1 MFKSKIIFVTLL
13 LLLSQV
19 AQADIMILVHGYQSD
34 ADDWR
39 RSGIVE
45 RLGHFDWRDSGVV
58 YLNPRGQISFSNLP
72 IKHDKLIFTAHLPSE
87 YPLLQQSQTLETY
100 IKGIAQQYPD
110 QRIVLIGHSAG
121 GVVARSALVRAGG
134 SLPISQLITIA
145 SPHLG
150 TDAAKIGTI
159 VANSPL
165 AMMAPM
171 MGVGTLNRSEQLY
184 EDLLPE
190 KPGTLLFMLNRQQ
203 HPRIEYVSMVRHASH
218 GFPTDFIVSKNSQR
232 LENVYALRGL
242 ARSVMAGYGH
252 GLHAGDADVIV
263 RLIDGPRSL

>member
-1 MFKSKIIFVTLL
+1 M
-13 LLLSQV
+13 
-19 AQADIMILVHGYQSD
+19 AHAEIMILVHGYQSN

-39 RSGIVE
+39 RFGIVE
-45 RLGHFDWRDSGVV
+45 RLGDSNWRDSGVV
-58 YLNPRGQISFSNLP
+58 YLDPRGQMRFSGVPLKN
-72 IKHDKLIFTAHLPSE
+72 DKLIFTAHLPSE
-87 YPLLQQSQTLETY
+87 YPLLRQSQVLETY
-100 IKGIAQQYPD
+100 IKGIANQYPD

-134 SLPISQLITIA
+134 TLPISQLITIA

-150 TDAAKIGTI
+150 TEAAQLGAI

-165 AMMAPM
+165 AMVAPM
-171 MGVGTLNRSEQLY
+171 MGVGTLNRSQQLY
-184 EDLLPE
+184 KDLLPE
-190 KPGTLLFMLNRQQ
+190 KPGTLLFMLNRQP
-203 HPRIEYVSMVRHASH
+203 HPRIEYVSMVRHQAG
-218 GFPTDFIVSKNSQR
+218 GFPTDLVVSKNSQR

-263 RLIDGPRSL
+263 RLIEGLRSL